1 MVALTAVFASL
12 TLKFAAP
19 MNVHGEDNLA
29 LSKFKPSHF
38 DEGRVG
44 QVGNHPPC
52 SYRVHK
58 LSSAAA
64 LTVR

>member
-52 SYRVHK
+52 S
-58 LSSAAA
+58 
-64 LTVR
+64 